1 MYYGNIKTYDIANGP
16 GVRVS
21 LFVSGCR
28 LHCPNCFNKVA
39 QDFSYG
45 SLFSEETKNFIWNE
59 LNKAEVKGLTIL
71 GGEPFE
77 PENIKELE
85 GFIIETKEKFP
96 TKTIWMYSGYRFEL
110 LWNRED
116 CKKVFDYI
124 DVLVDGPFKEELK
137 NPSLAFRGSSNQR
150 IINMRSTM
158 NLIHIKYAV
167 SRTLKGCIVK
177 FDDSTFAN

>member
-59 LNKAEVKGLTIL
+59 LNKTEVKGLTIL

-96 TKTIWMYSGYRFEL
+96 TKTIWMYSGYTFEL

-116 CKKVFDYI
+116 CKKVLENI

-137 NPSLAFRGSSNQR
+137 NLSLAFRGSSNQR
-150 IINMRSTM
+150 IIDMRSTM
-158 NLIHIKYAV
+158 NLIHINHAG
-167 SRTLKGCIVK
+167 SRSFEDCIVK

>member
-59 LNKAEVKGLTIL
+59 LNKTEVKGLTIL

-85 GFIIETKEKFP
+85 RFIIETKEKFP
-96 TKTIWMYSGYRFEL
+96 TKTIWMYSGYTFEL

-116 CKKVFDYI
+116 CKKVLENI
-124 DVLVDGPFKEELK
+124 DVLVDGPFIENLK
-137 NPSLAFRGSSNQR
+137 DPSLPFRGSSNQR
-150 IINMRSTM
+150 IIDMPFTLK
-158 NLIHIKYAV
+158 LIHIKYAG
-167 SRTLKGCIVK
+167 SGSITGCIAQML
-177 FDDSTFAN
+177 DSVFRT